1 MKFSEVFTSKDNIQ
15 LDKKTLVILRWIA
28 IIGQYISISFVFFV
42 LNFELPFFYCSII
55 IILGTITNF
64 YLQFVVN
71 ENQLSNIKSSSYL
84 LYDLIQLS
92 LLLFFTGGVTNPF
105 TILLIIPAIVSST
118 FLSLRSTINLSI
130 ITIIILVVLTI
141 NHYPLPRKVIEELHF
156 HVPNYYLYAITFS
169 IILGLVFL
177 TYFGA
182 RFGVES
188 RKRTEALNRLEL
200 ILAKE
205 HELESIGLQAA
216 AAAHS
221 LGTPLSTITVVAK
234 ELEKEIGNK
243 SKHLKDINLILSQT
257 KRCKEIL
264 KNLSHDQFKEDDFL
278 NNIRIGD
285 LLDEIVRSF
294 SEISEKKILLVKDQA
309 ELDPQI
315 DRTLEITYGL
325 RNFIGNAV
333 KYSNSF
339 VEISLKSNDTIT
351 EVKVSDD
358 GPGFSED
365 VKDVLGEPYIRSNNK
380 IISAKSG
387 LGLGTFIGKTLLER
401 MKASVQFSNSSKLNG
416 AMVTIKWQT
425 KNLINI

>member
-1 MKFSEVFTSKDNIQ
+1 MKFSEFFTSKNIIQ

-28 IIGQYISISFVFFV
+28 IIGQYISISIVYFF
-42 LNFELPFFYCSII
+42 LNFQLPIFECTV
-55 IILGTITNF
+55 IILLGVLTNL
-64 YLQFVVN
+64 YLQFLVK
-71 ENQLSNIKSSSYL
+71 ENQLDNIKSSMYL
-84 LYDLIQLS
+84 LYDLVQLS

-105 TILLIIPAIVSST
+105 IILLIIPAIVSST
-118 FLSLRSTINLSI
+118 FLSLRSTVNLSI
-130 ITIIILVVLTI
+130 ITITILVVLTVS
-141 NHYPLPRKVIEELHF
+141 YLPLPHKVSEELHF
-156 HVPNYYLYAITFS
+156 HVPNYYLYTIPLAI
-169 IILGLVFL
+169 IIGLVFL

-182 RFGVES
+182 RFGAEA
-188 RKRTEALNRLEL
+188 RKRSEALNRLEL
-200 ILAKE
+200 ILAQE

-234 ELEKEIGNK
+234 ELKKEIGDDPQY
-243 SKHLKDINLILSQT
+243 SKDINLLLSQT
-257 KRCKEIL
+257 KRCSEIL
-264 KNLSHDQFKEDDFL
+264 KNLSQDQLKEDNFL
-278 NNIRIGD
+278 NNIKIGD

-294 SEISEKKILLVKDQA
+294 SVISEKKIMLIKDQN

-339 VEISLKSNDTIT
+339 VEINLKSNDTVT
-351 EVKVSDD
+351 EVKISDD

-365 VKDVLGEPYIRSNNK
+365 VKDVLGEPYIRSKNK
-380 IISAKSG
+380 IISSKSG

-401 MKASVQFSNSSKLNG
+401 MKANVQFDNSIKLNG
-416 AMVTIKWQT
+416 ASVTVKWKT
-425 KNLINI
+425 KDLFNI